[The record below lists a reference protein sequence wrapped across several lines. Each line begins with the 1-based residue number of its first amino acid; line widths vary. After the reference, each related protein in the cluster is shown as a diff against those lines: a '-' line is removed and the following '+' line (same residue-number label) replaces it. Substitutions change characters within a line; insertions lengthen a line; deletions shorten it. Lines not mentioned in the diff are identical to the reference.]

1 MTRPTSIGL
10 RLLAS
15 PILWCVFWLA
25 VFDLAS
31 GLGLRVVAARHPG
44 SGLARY
50 FDYGRS
56 IEGKLQNLTSLAQGD
71 TRAQILSA
79 GWLDPAQWQRLPA
92 QPLPGTDLLVAVY
105 GQSFAKNATS
115 AMATLDGRLTL
126 RQIAGPAAPL
136 DHSYAALCLDQ
147 GLRKAD
153 VVVVGI
159 LASSVTHI
167 GSMSGMDWTFENPA
181 PFTFPHYTVKHG
193 QLTAEAPNFSTEAA
207 FRTAFAG
214 KTPEWQRFKRQLTQ
228 HDPGY
233 DRLVFENT
241 LLDSSNLV
249 KLMRRGWVAHNAG
262 YDTGVFSESGGFR
275 LDAKPVQTMKAI
287 LLEMAKLTRS
297 RNERLIV
304 LLEHDQGYGDHLYL
318 ALKDT
323 LASARIEFIS
333 THSLFSASD
342 PHNFVADGHYTE
354 EANGKLAAA
363 LRAMIRRER
372 PDSTP

>member
-1 MTRPTSIGL
+1 MTRPTSIGH
-10 RLLAS
+10 RLLSS
-15 PILWCVFWLA
+15 PVFWCVFWLA

-31 GLGLRVVAARHPG
+31 GIGLRVVAARHPD
-44 SGLARY
+44 SGLVRY

-56 IEGKLQNLTSLAQGD
+56 IEGKLQNLTSLTQGD

-79 GWLDPAQWQRLPA
+79 GWLDPAEWQRRPTR
-92 QPLPGTDLLVAVY
+92 PLPGTDLLVAVY
-105 GQSFAKNATS
+105 GQSFSKNAAS
-115 AMATLDGRLTL
+115 ATATLDGRLTL

-159 LASSVTHI
+159 LASSVAHI
-167 GSMSGMDWTFENPA
+167 GSISGMDWSFENPA
-181 PFTFPHYTVKHG
+181 PFTFPHYTVKNG
-193 QLTAEAPNFSTEAA
+193 KLTAEAPIFSTEAA

-214 KTPEWQRFKRQLTQ
+214 KTPEWQRFKQQLTQ

-233 DRLVFENT
+233 DRFVFDNT
-241 LLDSSNLV
+241 LLDASNLV
-249 KLMRRGWVAHNAG
+249 KLMRRGWVAHSTS
-262 YDTGVFSESGGFR
+262 YDTGVFSEGKGFR
-275 LDAKPVQTMKAI
+275 LDAEPVQTMRAI
-287 LLEMAKLTRS
+287 LWEMANLTQS

-304 LLEHDQGYGDHLYL
+304 LLEHDQGYGDHLYM

-323 LASARIEFIS
+323 LASAKIEFIS

-342 PHNFVADGHYTE
+342 PHNFIADGHYTE

-363 LRAMIRRER
+363 LQTMIRRER
-372 PDSTP
+372 PDSAP